1 MRSSAPSYV
10 SAAPSYHSRSAAV
23 ETSGTSSSSSSSGL
37 LSSQHSAP
45 GFRRLGPPRTLN
57 TLTDSHL
64 RSLYNVAEWVP
75 ATEGLQARHYHNI
88 ATRRATESSRAM
100 ALARTVFPLL
110 NSPIQEA
117 CATVR
122 DPSEHDVTECS
133 AAGSSRLEENQ
144 TWLLIQDANGST
156 TGNSVDAAV
165 DNNTEVGTY
174 TSNVPDTSLDGSNDN
189 PPQGNVPLS
198 PHEDPHLVGEAAAA
212 RFRSQRLY
220 ISYQQQENQ
229 SAQLRR
235 LSEITGRPRQSLSS
249 SSQPSVPLAPPLE
262 RSLDQEVSLDSQPGC
277 VSNGSASAGPTGRLG
292 RHRATACQGADEA
305 LKQEAKT
312 WDFMIVQMS
321 DWKRREQSWKKF
333 RDEVDERF
341 GAGILGGS
349 CMRLGIKFGDR
360 NLSRVKGEKVSSLG
374 SNRKRF
380 KKVLS
385 GLFTSDGVGFDAS
398 GYST

>member
-1 MRSSAPSYV
+1 
-10 SAAPSYHSRSAAV
+10 
-23 ETSGTSSSSSSSGL
+23 
-37 LSSQHSAP
+37 
-45 GFRRLGPPRTLN
+45 
-57 TLTDSHL
+57 
-64 RSLYNVAEWVP
+64 
-75 ATEGLQARHYHNI
+75 
-88 ATRRATESSRAM
+88 M

-117 CATVR
+117 SATVR
-122 DPSEHDVTECS
+122 DPSGHDVTECS

-144 TWLLIQDANGST
+144 TWLLTQDTNGST

-220 ISYQQQENQ
+220 IT
-229 SAQLRR
+229 
-235 LSEITGRPRQSLSS
+235 EITQSLSS
-249 SSQPSVPLAPPLE
+249 SSQPSAPLAPPLE
-262 RSLDQEVSLDSQPGC
+262 ISLGQEESLDSQPGRI
-277 VSNGSASAGPTGRLG
+277 SNGSASAEPTGRLG
-292 RHRATACQGADEA
+292 HHSSTACQGADEA

-349 CMRLGIKFGDR
+349 CMRLGIKFRDR
-360 NLSRVKGEKVSSLG
+360 NLNRVKGEKVSSLG

-380 KKVLS
+380 KKALS
-385 GLFTSDGVGFDAS
+385 GLFTSDGVGFNAS